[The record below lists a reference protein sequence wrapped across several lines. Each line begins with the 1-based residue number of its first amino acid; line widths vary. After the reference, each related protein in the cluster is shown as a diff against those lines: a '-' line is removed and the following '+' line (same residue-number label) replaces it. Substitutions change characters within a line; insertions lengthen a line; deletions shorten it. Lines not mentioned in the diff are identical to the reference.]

1 MEIKNLH
8 KDKIVYYFFGFITA
22 AIIFLLFGLTPDDS
36 RVDSVESQQGYKI
49 VSPKFSTNLDFAGE
63 EVPLQNF
70 EVKERIDR
78 EILVNTY
85 WHSATLLALKRANRW
100 FPVIEPILKEN
111 DVPDDFKYLCI
122 VESLLD
128 NVVSPAGATGF
139 WQFVEGTGKKY
150 GLEINDQV
158 DERYDVKKA
167 TEAACKYFKDAY
179 NQFGSWT
186 LAGASYNFGTNGINI
201 QIEKQKAKNY
211 YNLVLGEETSRYIPR
226 AVAFKVIFKNPESFG
241 FYLND
246 QDLYQP
252 LRYSEVK
259 VNAAVL
265 SWADFAF
272 ANGINYKTLKYF
284 NPWLRDNYLT
294 NKNLKSYSIKIPV
307 EGSIELIAE

>member
-1 MEIKNLH
+1 MKLL
-8 KDKIVYYFFGFITA
+8 YYSFGFITA
-22 AIIFLLFGLTPDDS
+22 VVVFLLFGLTLDKSSDPS
-36 RVDSVESQQGYKI
+36 GSPQEYKI
-49 VSPKFSTNLDFAGE
+49 VSPKFSNHLNFAGE

-70 EVKERIDR
+70 EVRERVDR

-111 DVPDDFKYLCI
+111 NVPDDFKYLCI

-150 GLEINDQV
+150 GLEIDDQI
-158 DERYDVKKA
+158 DERYSVEKS
-167 TEAACKYFKDAY
+167 TEAACKYFNEAYQNFGNWTDA
-179 NQFGSWT
+179 
-186 LAGASYNFGTNGINI
+186 AAAYNFGINGMTT

-226 AVAFKVIFKNPESFG
+226 VVAFKEIFKDPESFG

-246 QDLYQP
+246 DDLYQP
-252 LRYSEVK
+252 LKYSEVMI
-259 VNAAVL
+259 NTAVPN
-265 SWADFAF
+265 WADFAI

-284 NPWLRDNYLT
+284 NPWLRDSYLT
-294 NKNLKSYSIKIPV
+294 NKKLKSFAIKIPTK
-307 EGSIELIAE
+307 GSIEIIAE